1 MVTCC
6 AVLLKTANKKLLYTL
21 VFFLC
26 VRCQCV
32 EGYRGRLCEVDVD
45 ECDPNPCVNGASC
58 LDGLGSYTCR
68 CLPGFNG
75 TRCETGTIG
84 QMAHHHGNSRRRR
97 TGKDIIHVKCFS
109 CQLHLTVSVRVMGIH
124 WLTPDSLLSLASSSG
139 QVVKMMDG
147 EFHAT
152 IKKNIK

>member
-1 MVTCC
+1 M
-6 AVLLKTANKKLLYTL
+6 LRDDHG
-21 VFFLC
+21 FLPSL
-26 VRCQCV
+26 RCQCV

-84 QMAHHHGNSRRRR
+84 QMTHHPGNCRG
-97 TGKDIIHVKCFS
+97 GKE
-109 CQLHLTVSVRVMGIH
+109 R
-124 WLTPDSLLSLASSSG
+124 
-139 QVVKMMDG
+139 
-147 EFHAT
+147 
-152 IKKNIK
+152 

>member
-1 MVTCC
+1 MLLC
-6 AVLLKTANKKLLYTL
+6 A
-21 VFFLC
+21 
-26 VRCQCV
+26 RCQCI

-84 QMAHHHGNSRRRR
+84 QRRITMATVEEEESH
-97 TGKDIIHVKCFS
+97 KDY
-109 CQLHLTVSVRVMGIH
+109 
-124 WLTPDSLLSLASSSG
+124 
-139 QVVKMMDG
+139 
-147 EFHAT
+147 
-152 IKKNIK
+152 